1 MGKNTKIRKKLSDYV
16 NNATYLYYYTRLSLL
31 AKTMF
36 EYEGF
41 PDSINTRYLEYCLFE
56 NGRAVIFEDPK
67 LGLLCL
73 KAHPTNLYNIY
84 REPLEINAVGEN
96 GYNRYLKSKECVYV
110 RNNDEEVP
118 TREAIEL
125 FSYRLYDVERT
136 ADINVAT
143 QKMPYLML
151 CDEDQ
156 VLTMKNLY
164 NKISLNEPAIFGVK
178 SGLDLESVKI
188 HDLKAPFVALELN
201 DYKSEIWNEAM
212 TYLGIN
218 NANIDKKERLIT
230 DEVNSND
237 EQIERSIHI
246 MLKTREEM
254 CEKVNK
260 MFNLNTSVKLRE
272 FNKTELILNLPG
284 GDNNVSENGLYNND

>member
-1 MGKNTKIRKKLSDYV
+1 MGKNTKFRKKLSDYV
-16 NNATYLYYYTRLSLL
+16 NNVTYLYYYTRLSLL
-31 AKTMF
+31 AKSMF

-41 PDSINTRYLEYCLFE
+41 PESINTRYLEHCLFE
-56 NGRAVIFEDPK
+56 YGRAVIFEDPK

-73 KAHPTNLYNIY
+73 KAHPTDLYNIY
-84 REPLEINAVGEN
+84 REPVEINAVGEN
-96 GYNRYLKSKECVYV
+96 GYNRYLKSKQCVYV

-136 ADINVAT
+136 ADINVIT
-143 QKMPYLML
+143 QKMPYLIL

-164 NKISLNEPAIFGVK
+164 NKIASNEPAIFGAK
-178 SGLDLESVKI
+178 NGLDIENVKV
-188 HDLKAPFVALELN
+188 HDLKVPFVGLELN
-201 DYKSEIWNEAM
+201 DYKNEIWQEAM

-218 NANIDKKERLIT
+218 NANVDKKERLIT
-230 DEVNSND
+230 DEVNSNN
-237 EQIERSIHI
+237 EQIARSIHI
-246 MLKTREEM
+246 LLKNRQEM

-260 MFNLNTSVKLRE
+260 MFGLETSVKIRD
-272 FNKTELILNLPG
+272 FNENELFLNVKV
-284 GDNNVSENGLYNND
+284 GDNNELHPNN